1 MMIKKFRRKFIAVAV
16 LSLAIILFASFGG
29 VVLAT
34 QYRTDKEITNV
45 LQLLAKNNG
54 QLNQKAARKTLGPDS
69 NKDSLFK
76 YRYFTLSLS
85 STGKLKL
92 VDNTHISTISAS
104 DITSNSSLIKRT
116 IKNTTSEGSI
126 MINSNP
132 YRFILVKSK
141 SSNQTIAI
149 FLDTTP
155 ITASY
160 KHLFRVAIF
169 LGISG
174 LIFFT
179 LILFLLSNQAIKPIV
194 EAYEK
199 QRRFITNAGHELK
212 TPLAIIS
219 ANTEMEE
226 MIGKSDEW
234 TESTKE
240 QVERLTMLINQLI
253 SLARM
258 SEKDEL
264 ILERVNFSDSVKR
277 AANSFKSLI
286 QKDGKNYDIEIEPD
300 LFVNGEKQSLY
311 ELVNILIDNANKYC
325 DEAGRVSVNLNKG
338 SLGRNA
344 ILQVKNSFKDGK
356 SINYN
361 KFFERFYR
369 SDESHNSQ
377 KGGFGI
383 GLSMAQDLV
392 RVFGGKINASYDGK
406 NVVLTVIL
414 KLRK

>member
-1 MMIKKFRRKFIAVAV
+1 MIKKFRRKFIAVAV

-141 SSNQTIAI
+141 SSNQTIEI

>member
-1 MMIKKFRRKFIAVAV
+1 MIKRFRRKFIAVAV
-16 LSLAIILFASFGG
+16 LSLSIILFASFGG
-29 VVLAT
+29 IVLAT
-34 QYRTDKEITNV
+34 QFRTDREITSV
-45 LQLLAKNNG
+45 LRLLAQNKG

-76 YRYFTLSLS
+76 YRYFALSLS
-85 STGKLKL
+85 NKGKLKL

-104 DITSNSSLIKRT
+104 DISSNSASIKKA

-141 SSNQTIAI
+141 GSNQTIAI

-179 LILFLLSNQAIKPIV
+179 LILLLLSNQAIKPIV

-264 ILERVNFSDSVKR
+264 VLERVDFSDSVKR

-286 QKDGKNYDIEIEPD
+286 QKDGKNYNIEIEPG

-311 ELVNILIDNANKYC
+311 EFCLLYTSPSPRDR
-325 DEAGRVSVNLNKG
+325 G
-338 SLGRNA
+338 
-344 ILQVKNSFKDGK
+344 
-356 SINYN
+356 
-361 KFFERFYR
+361 
-369 SDESHNSQ
+369 
-377 KGGFGI
+377 
-383 GLSMAQDLV
+383 
-392 RVFGGKINASYDGK
+392 
-406 NVVLTVIL
+406 
-414 KLRK
+414 

>member
-1 MMIKKFRRKFIAVAV
+1 MIKKFRRKFIAVAV

-383 GLSMAQDLV
+383 GLSMVQDLV

>member
-1 MMIKKFRRKFIAVAV
+1 MIKRFRRKFIAVAV
-16 LSLAIILFASFGG
+16 LSLSIILFASFGG
-29 VVLAT
+29 IVLAT
-34 QYRTDKEITNV
+34 QFRTDREITSV
-45 LQLLAKNNG
+45 LRLLAQNKG

-76 YRYFTLSLS
+76 YRYFALSLS
-85 STGKLKL
+85 NKGKLKL

-104 DITSNSSLIKRT
+104 DISSNSASIKKA

-141 SSNQTIAI
+141 GSNQTIAI

-179 LILFLLSNQAIKPIV
+179 LILLLLSNQAIKPIV

-264 ILERVNFSDSVKR
+264 VLERVDFSDSVKR

-286 QKDGKNYDIEIEPD
+286 QKDGKNYNIEIEPG

-311 ELVNILIDNANKYC
+311 ELVNILIDDANKYC
-325 DEAGRVSVNLNKG
+325 DETGQVSVNLNKG

-344 ILQVKNSFKDGK
+344 VLQVKNSFKDGK

-406 NVVLTVIL
+406 NVILTVIL

>member
-1 MMIKKFRRKFIAVAV
+1 M
-16 LSLAIILFASFGG
+16 SLAIILFASFGG

>member
-1 MMIKKFRRKFIAVAV
+1 MIKKFRRKFIAVAV

-377 KGGFGI
+377 KGGWGI

>member
-1 MMIKKFRRKFIAVAV
+1 MIKKFRRKFIAVAV

-141 SSNQTIAI
+141 SSNQTSAI

-286 QKDGKNYDIEIEPD
+286 QKDGKNYDIEIESD

>member
-1 MMIKKFRRKFIAVAV
+1 MIKKFRRKFIAVAV

-383 GLSMAQDLV
+383 GLSIA
-392 RVFGGKINASYDGK
+392 K
-406 NVVLTVIL
+406 TW
-414 KLRK
+414 

>member
-1 MMIKKFRRKFIAVAV
+1 MIKKFRRKFIAVAV

-160 KHLFRVAIF
+160 KHLFRVAIC

>member
-1 MMIKKFRRKFIAVAV
+1 MIKKFRRKFIAVAV

-160 KHLFRVAIF
+160 KHLFRVAFF

>member
-1 MMIKKFRRKFIAVAV
+1 MIKKFRRKFIAVAV

-169 LGISG
+169 LGISD

>member
-1 MMIKKFRRKFIAVAV
+1 MIKKFRRKFIAVAV

-377 KGGFGI
+377 KGGLGI

>member
-1 MMIKKFRRKFIAVAV
+1 MIKKFRRKFIAVAV

-160 KHLFRVAIF
+160 KHLFRVVIF

-179 LILFLLSNQAIKPIV
+179 LILLLLSNQAIKPIV

-383 GLSMAQDLV
+383 GLSMAKDLV

>member
-1 MMIKKFRRKFIAVAV
+1 MIKKFRRKFIAVAV

-392 RVFGGKINASYDGK
+392 RGFGGKINASYDGK

>member
-1 MMIKKFRRKFIAVAV
+1 MIKKFRRKFIAVAV

>member
-1 MMIKKFRRKFIAVAV
+1 MIKKFRRKFIAVAV

-264 ILERVNFSDSVKR
+264 ILERVNFSDFVKR

>member
-1 MMIKKFRRKFIAVAV
+1 MIKKFRRKFIAVAV

-76 YRYFTLSLS
+76 YCYFTLSLS

>member
-1 MMIKKFRRKFIAVAV
+1 MIKKFRRKFIAVAV

-45 LQLLAKNNG
+45 LQLLAKNTG

>member
-1 MMIKKFRRKFIAVAV
+1 
-16 LSLAIILFASFGG
+16 
-29 VVLAT
+29 
-34 QYRTDKEITNV
+34 
-45 LQLLAKNNG
+45 
-54 QLNQKAARKTLGPDS
+54 
-69 NKDSLFK
+69 
-76 YRYFTLSLS
+76 
-85 STGKLKL
+85 
-92 VDNTHISTISAS
+92 
-104 DITSNSSLIKRT
+104 
-116 IKNTTSEGSI
+116 
-126 MINSNP
+126 
-132 YRFILVKSK
+132 
-141 SSNQTIAI
+141 
-149 FLDTTP
+149 
-155 ITASY
+155 
-160 KHLFRVAIF
+160 
-169 LGISG
+169 
-174 LIFFT
+174 
-179 LILFLLSNQAIKPIV
+179 
-194 EAYEK
+194 
-199 QRRFITNAGHELK
+199 
-212 TPLAIIS
+212 
-219 ANTEMEE
+219 TEMEE

-377 KGGFGI
+377 KGGFG
-383 GLSMAQDLV
+383 
-392 RVFGGKINASYDGK
+392 
-406 NVVLTVIL
+406 
-414 KLRK
+414 

>member
-1 MMIKKFRRKFIAVAV
+1 MIKKFRRKFIAVAV

-141 SSNQTIAI
+141 SSNQTSAI

-212 TPLAIIS
+212 TPLVIIS

-286 QKDGKNYDIEIEPD
+286 QKDGKNYDIEIESD

>member
-1 MMIKKFRRKFIAVAV
+1 MIKKFRRKFIAVAV
-16 LSLAIILFASFGG
+16 LSLAIILFASFDG

>member
-1 MMIKKFRRKFIAVAV
+1 MIKKFRRKFIAVAV

-300 LFVNGEKQSLY
+300 VFVNGEKQSLY

>member
-1 MMIKKFRRKFIAVAV
+1 MIKKFRRKFIAVAV

-85 STGKLKL
+85 STSKLKL

-141 SSNQTIAI
+141 SSNQTSAI

-286 QKDGKNYDIEIEPD
+286 QKDGKNYDIEIESD

>member
-1 MMIKKFRRKFIAVAV
+1 MIKKFRRKFIAVAV

-126 MINSNP
+126 LINSNP

-179 LILFLLSNQAIKPIV
+179 LILLLLSNQAIKPIV

-264 ILERVNFSDSVKR
+264 VLERVDFSDSVKR

-377 KGGFGI
+377 KSGFGI

>member
-1 MMIKKFRRKFIAVAV
+1 MIKKFRRKFIAVAV
-16 LSLAIILFASFGG
+16 LSVAIILFASFGG

-126 MINSNP
+126 LINSNP

-179 LILFLLSNQAIKPIV
+179 LILLLLSNQAIKPIV

-264 ILERVNFSDSVKR
+264 VLERVDFSDSVKR

-377 KGGFGI
+377 KSGFGI